1 MNSSPFRF
9 ALWLSPLAAFSLL
22 AASAASLTSDWPQWL
37 GPDRT
42 GVVPAGVPVPASLPK
57 DMKSTWR
64 INVGGGFSSPVVVGG
79 KLVYADENG
88 ENEFCHLLDAKTGK
102 ELWKTPYA
110 PAKGDNFGN
119 GPRATPLV
127 DGERIYVQSVNGEFA
142 CLALADGK
150 KLWSTSFEKDF
161 GVAFLGGNSD
171 SGTSRRRGNNGSP
184 VVDGPH
190 IIVPVGSTEK
200 GTLVCFDK
208 LTGKQIWAGGN
219 DETAYSAVQVATL
232 AGVRQALVLD
242 AEALLSLDRATG
254 RLLWRVPLKTGA
266 KRHVAT
272 PVILGDRVLVN
283 SHTFGTI
290 AFKVVKQGAEVKAFE
305 DWKNPALKI
314 NLATP
319 VLVNG
324 HLFSHGPA
332 KNFVCFDPATGA
344 QKWVAP
350 GFGKENSSVLG
361 LGKNL
366 LVLTDEGQLVLIA
379 GEADAYREISR
390 VQACGKNWNFPAY
403 AGGHLYVRDA
413 RELACYPLL

>member
-1 MNSSPFRF
+1 MNTRTLLPR
-9 ALWLSPLAAFSLL
+9 AAFWSASFIVTSLL
-22 AASAASLTSDWPQWL
+22 AASADWPQWL

-57 DMKSTWR
+57 DLKSAWR
-64 INVGGGFSSPVVVGG
+64 IPVGSGFSSPVVVGD
-79 KLVYADENG
+79 KLVYADVDEK
-88 ENEFCHLLDAKTGK
+88 NEICHLIDTKNGREIWRTL
-102 ELWKTPYA
+102 YA

-127 DGERIYVQSVNGEFA
+127 DGDRVYVQSVNGEVA
-142 CLALADGK
+142 CLALADGR
-150 KLWSTSFEKDF
+150 KLWSISFEKDY

-171 SGTSRRRGNNGSP
+171 TGTSRRRGNNGSP
-184 VVDGPH
+184 VVDGAH

-200 GTLVCFDK
+200 GTLACLDK

-232 AGVRQALVLD
+232 AGVRQALVLN

-254 RLLWRVPLKTGA
+254 KTLWRVPLKTA
-266 KRHVAT
+266 ARRHVGT

-290 AFKVVKQGAEVKAFE
+290 AFKVVKQGGEVKAFE
-305 DWKNPALKI
+305 DWKNPAMKI

-332 KNFVCFDPATGA
+332 KNFVCFDPATGE

-350 GFGKENSSVLG
+350 GFGKDNSSVIG

-366 LVLTDEGQLVLIA
+366 LVLTDEGQLVLVA
-379 GEADAYREISR
+379 GEAGAYREIGR
-390 VQACGKNWNFPAY
+390 AQACGKNWNYPAY
-403 AGGHLYVRDA
+403 AGGRLYVRDA